1 MDFKK
6 EAKLMMVL
14 GVIFP
19 LIALAMALFLPR
31 ILNAIKKLF

>member
-14 GVIFP
+14 GVILP
-19 LIALAMALFLPR
+19 LIAIAMALFLPP
-31 ILNAIKKLF
+31 ILNAVKKLF